1 MLPEDQD
8 GYAAS
13 ALFEFSNLDNALGA
27 AGPTST
33 AALADPKLRSKLSY
47 AAIVLASLRDLFQ
60 KHIAV
65 AAGLSP
71 GFNSLDGD

>member
-13 ALFEFSNLDNALGA
+13 ALFEFSNLDHALDGA
-27 AGPTST
+27 GGDIA
-33 AALADPKLRSKLSY
+33 AALADPQLRSKLAY
-47 AAIVLASLRDLFQ
+47 AGIVLTSLRDLFQ
-60 KHIAV
+60 RHIAV
-65 AAGLSP
+65 AAGLTP